1 MMKDAY
7 LYNKRYTGYGLLVRR
22 PAGIAIG
29 LLSPRM
35 GMSQATRSG
44 I

>member
-1 MMKDAY
+1 MIQEIH
-7 LYNKRYTGYGLLVRR
+7 LYNKRYTGYRLLVRR

-35 GMSQATRSG
+35 GMSQTTRSR

>member
-1 MMKDAY
+1 MKDAH
-7 LYNKRYTGYGLLVRR
+7 LYNKRHTGYGLPVRR

-35 GMSQATRSG
+35 GMSQTTRSR

>member
-1 MMKDAY
+1 MQDAY
-7 LYNKRYTGYGLLVRR
+7 IYNKRHTGYWLLVRR

-35 GMSQATRSG
+35 GMSQTTRSG